1 MKEQFTLQ
9 ILDDDVQYAGL
20 LVDVAATEG
29 WDAVAYHD
37 PIEYLK
43 ENVPKSGIL
52 VLDLIMP
59 GMDGIEVIRSLAK
72 QKCKLSLILISGFDS
87 RVLHS
92 AQQLAEAHNIKV
104 HASLTKP
111 LSIGEFVSVLENIEA
126 DPNFDRKIVLQ
137 QKPISVNELEQAI
150 RENQFIPYYQPLIDL
165 KTNKLH
171 SLELLIRWQHPE
183 RGLITPDLF
192 IPFSEQTKL
201 INPITNIVIR
211 HALKHA
217 VALKDIGLNVPIS
230 INISSENIASLNF
243 PEQLSLL
250 IEEHKLKAENITL
263 EITEGSV
270 LGELTSSL
278 DVLNRLRMKGFILSI
293 DDFGTGHASLSQLY
307 QAPFAVL
314 KIDKGFVM
322 RMLNDNEAMVIVKI
336 CIMLGNMLGMKVVAE
351 GIESE
356 EVWDELKKLG
366 CDIGQGY
373 WIKRPM
379 PENEFANWY
388 QNFSQRKP

>member
-1 MKEQFTLQ
+1 VSEKLTLN
-9 ILDDDVQYAGL
+9 ILDDDTQYAGL
-20 LVDVAATEG
+20 LVDVASSEG
-29 WDAVAYHD
+29 WNAVAYHD
-37 PIEYLK
+37 PVEFLK
-43 ENVPKSGIL
+43 DDVPKNGIL

-59 GMDGIEVIRSLAK
+59 EMDGIEVIRTLAE

-104 HASLTKP
+104 HSTLTKP

-137 QKPISVNELEQAI
+137 EKPISVHELEQAI
-150 RENQFIPYYQPLIDL
+150 RENQFVPHYQPLIDL
-165 KTNKLH
+165 KTNRVH
-171 SLELLIRWQHPE
+171 ALELLIRWQHPE
-183 RGLITPDLF
+183 RGLIFPDLF
-192 IPFSEQTKL
+192 IPLAEQSKL

-211 HALKHA
+211 FALKQA
-217 VALKDIGLNVPIS
+217 AKLKEIGLNAPIS
-230 INISSENIASLNF
+230 INISSENIESLNF
-243 PEQLSLL
+243 PEQLSSLL
-250 IEEHKLKAENITL
+250 DEFKVPPENISL

-314 KIDKGFVM
+314 KIDKSFVM

-336 CIMLGNMLGMKVVAE
+336 CIMLGGMLGMKVVAE
-351 GIESE
+351 GVENQE
-356 EVWDELKKLG
+356 TLDELKKLG
-366 CDIGQGY
+366 CDIAQGY
-373 WIKRPM
+373 LISRPK
-379 PENEFANWY
+379 PEDEFLSWY
-388 QNFSQRKP
+388 KNYTQV

>member
-1 MKEQFTLQ
+1 MSEKLTLN
-9 ILDDDVQYAGL
+9 ILDDDTQYAGL
-20 LVDVAATEG
+20 LVDVASSEG
-29 WDAVAYHD
+29 WNAVAYHD
-37 PIEYLK
+37 PVEFLK
-43 ENVPKSGIL
+43 DDVPKNGIL

-59 GMDGIEVIRSLAK
+59 EMDGIEVIRTLAE

-104 HASLTKP
+104 HSTLTKP

-137 QKPISVNELEQAI
+137 EKPISVHELEQAI
-150 RENQFIPYYQPLIDL
+150 RENQFVPHYQPLIDL
-165 KTNKLH
+165 KTNRVH
-171 SLELLIRWQHPE
+171 ALELLIRWQHPE
-183 RGLITPDLF
+183 RGLIFPDLF
-192 IPFSEQTKL
+192 IPLAEQSKL

-211 HALKHA
+211 FALKQA
-217 VALKDIGLNVPIS
+217 AKLKEIGLNAPIS
-230 INISSENIASLNF
+230 INISSENIESLNF
-243 PEQLSLL
+243 PEQLSSLL
-250 IEEHKLKAENITL
+250 DEFKVPPENISL

-314 KIDKGFVM
+314 KIDKSFVM

-336 CIMLGNMLGMKVVAE
+336 CIMLGGMLGMKVVAE
-351 GIESE
+351 GVENQE
-356 EVWDELKKLG
+356 TLDELKKLG
-366 CDIGQGY
+366 CDIAQGY
-373 WIKRPM
+373 LISRPK
-379 PENEFANWY
+379 PEDEFLSWY
-388 QNFSQRKP
+388 KNYTQV